1 MKSSTGEK
9 FTATSALYNAN
20 EEEAA
25 KNREIVS
32 MACAA
37 TGNLAENLKVCK
49 TTLKE
54 FLRRNNEN
62 SWNNKN
68 IGR

>member
-32 MACAA
+32 MTCAA
-37 TGNLAENLKVCK
+37 TGNLAENLKAC
-49 TTLKE
+49 
-54 FLRRNNEN
+54 
-62 SWNNKN
+62 
-68 IGR
+68 